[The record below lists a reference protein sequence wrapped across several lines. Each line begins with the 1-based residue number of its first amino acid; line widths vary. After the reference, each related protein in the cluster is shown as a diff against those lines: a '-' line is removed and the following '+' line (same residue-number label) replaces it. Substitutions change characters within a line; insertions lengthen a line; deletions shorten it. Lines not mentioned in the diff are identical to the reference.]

1 MRAREFIN
9 EGTGKQITVQQLA
22 TISDAALDAVYHYGR
37 SQPGNTFGWQ
47 ANLKSAAFAKQ
58 IIDAG
63 VADIEKISD
72 AIHKGWNV
80 TAQAFVK
87 NPMMFDDSK
96 TMAPEKLQ
104 AKITQRQKLMTQ
116 QYAQLPEEE
125 KEKDRVVARA
135 MLQAITGQQ
144 IEEGWKQNIAAAGLG
159 TALALGG
166 TGAQANP
173 DPNSPTWDQ
182 VGSSMNLHGKS
193 SEQWNDDTLV
203 KDQYS
208 EIQGPD
214 RDGDYR
220 ISIWNGDKLLKQL
233 VTKNPQAAV
242 NLLKQKYPWIM
253 QKVLRK

>member
-1 MRAREFIN
+1 MRAKEFII

-58 IIDAG
+58 LIDAG

-72 AIHKGWNV
+72 AIHKGWNI

-104 AKITQRQKLMTQ
+104 AKIAQRQKLMTQ

-173 DPNSPTWDQ
+173 DPDSPTWGQ
-182 VGSSMNLHGKS
+182 AMPLQGKNI
-193 SEQWNDDTLV
+193 EQWNDNNLV
-203 KDQYS
+203 KDLYS
-208 EIQGPD
+208 DIQGPD
-214 RDGDYR
+214 RDGDYK
-220 ISIWNGDKLLKQL
+220 IEIWNKDKLLKQL

-242 NLLKQKYPWIM
+242 NLLKQKYPWIIT
-253 QKVLRK
+253 KVHK